1 MTGDTPRG
9 EKLPGAVLFA
19 CSLNTV
25 RSPMAEALARFLF
38 GQALRVESAGLRAG
52 EPDGFAICV
61 MDEAGLDLMSHMPR
75 TFEDIERFDFDLVVT
90 LSPEAHH
97 KALEFVREMAVDVEY
112 WPTIDATGIEG
123 DRLQKLEAYRAVR
136 DRLMARIKQRFAGR
150 AFGSS

>member
-1 MTGDTPRG
+1 MPGDTLRG

-61 MDEAGLDLMSHMPR
+61 MDEAGLDLMSHIPR

-97 KALEFVREMAVDVEY
+97 KALGK
-112 WPTIDATGIEG
+112 PH
-123 DRLQKLEAYRAVR
+123 
-136 DRLMARIKQRFAGR
+136 
-150 AFGSS
+150 SSTC